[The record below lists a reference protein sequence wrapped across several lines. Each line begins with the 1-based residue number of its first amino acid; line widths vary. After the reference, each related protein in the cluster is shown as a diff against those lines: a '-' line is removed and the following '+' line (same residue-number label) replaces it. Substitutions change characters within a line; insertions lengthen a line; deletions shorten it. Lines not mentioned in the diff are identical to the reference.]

1 MNDPDGYFGDRVA
14 ETYDDST
21 GDEFQPEVL
30 AATADLLADLAG
42 GPGARA
48 LEFAIGTGRVAVPLA
63 ERGVTVHGID
73 MSRAMVARLRA
84 KNAAIGVTI
93 GDIAT
98 VRAGAEGEFD
108 LVYLVFNT
116 VMNLTTQ
123 DAQVECFRNAAA
135 HLRPGG
141 RFLIEVMQPELRKLP
156 AGQTLVP
163 FTVTPARWGFDRYDV
178 ATQQMSSNYVTLHD
192 DGRGEFQSIPF
203 RYAWPAE
210 MDLMARLAGL
220 RPEHRWDSWSRTPFT
235 SESTKIIATWQK
247 A

>member
-1 MNDPDGYFGDRVA
+1 MDDPDGYFGEPVA
-14 ETYDDST
+14 RTYDDST
-21 GDEFQPEVL
+21 GTEFQPEVV
-30 AATADLLADLAG
+30 AGTADLLAELAG

-73 MSRAMVARLRA
+73 MSRAMLDRLRA
-84 KNAAIGVTI
+84 KNAEIGVTV
-93 GDIAT
+93 GDIAQT
-98 VRAGAEGEFD
+98 RAGSGFD

-141 RFLIEVMQPELRKLP
+141 RFLIEVMLPELRKLP

-163 FTVTPARWGFDRYDV
+163 FTVTPTRWGFDRYDV
-178 ATQQMSSNYVTLHD
+178 ATQEMSSNYVTLHA
-192 DGRGEFQSIPF
+192 DGRGEFWSVPF

-210 MDLMARLAGL
+210 MDLMARIAGL
-220 RPEHRWDSWSRTPFT
+220 RPEHRWDSWARTPFT
-235 SESTKIIATWQK
+235 SESSKIIATWVKQ
-247 A
+247 